1 MHMCRIPYAVQFVW
15 ERKRRR
21 RGETTQYNKEKK
33 ILTQARYPSRLTSV
47 VWPKTV
53 EDDKYTEILKKGI
66 VSSTFYFFC
75 R

>member
-33 ILTQARYPSRLTSV
+33 ILTHARYPSRLTSGQ
-47 VWPKTV
+47 KQLRMIDTQ
-53 EDDKYTEILKKGI
+53 K
-66 VSSTFYFFC
+66 F
-75 R
+75 